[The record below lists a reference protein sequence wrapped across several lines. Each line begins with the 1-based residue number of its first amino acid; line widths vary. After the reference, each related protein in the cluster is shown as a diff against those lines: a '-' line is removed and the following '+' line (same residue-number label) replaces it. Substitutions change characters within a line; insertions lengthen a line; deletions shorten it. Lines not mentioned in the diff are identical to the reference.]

1 MKYTLTLGL
10 TALFTCTAF
19 AAFNAPLPQFKNE
32 KQLAQWRAEN
42 ASKPCKSSATEEPAF
57 FTGKPYL
64 ESTGSYAFKYR
75 NYNPEIARWTSED
88 PSGFPDGANGSA
100 YAPVPTTSFDFMGL
114 WRVILF
120 NTSNANQDIPAHSGG
135 VLNSID
141 GRGTL
146 SATNTNFFASSNMLG
161 QASGLFGSAYAFIP
175 GTVSCTSD
183 GKIIVSTMPI
193 DTDQSYFTNAYV
205 TTSITYS
212 GDQQATV
219 SFTWGGSISATIAGG
234 ITIPGSKI
242 DKSFIS
248 LIYKCIE

>member
-1 MKYTLTLGL
+1 
-10 TALFTCTAF
+10 
-19 AAFNAPLPQFKNE
+19 
-32 KQLAQWRAEN
+32 
-42 ASKPCKSSATEEPAF
+42 SS
-57 FTGKPYL
+57 
-64 ESTGSYAFKYR
+64 SSYAFKYR

-100 YAPVPTTSFDFMGL
+100 YAPVLTSSFDFMGL

-120 NTSNANQDIPAHSGG
+120 NTSNANQNIPAHSGG

-161 QASGLFGSAYAFIP
+161 QASDLFGSAFASIP
-175 GTVSCTSD
+175 GSLSCTSD

-205 TTSITYS
+205 TSSITFS
-212 GDQQATV
+212 GEQLATV
-219 SFTWGGSISATIAGG
+219 SFEWGGSISATIVGG
-234 ITIPGSKI
+234 ISIPRSKI

-248 LIYKCIE
+248 PTYKCIE